1 MKKLLVAV
9 VMIMGLGTSV
19 AFASTSVDSTA
30 VAQSPQ
36 NPQDEFKS
44 IEVKELPSEVM
55 NALAKDFDGGT
66 VKEAFVA
73 EKASGKIF
81 KVVAIAKDG
90 QESTVFFNEK
100 GEAVSETG
108 ELIQQAQ
115 APAQEEPAAPEEPT
129 APEQPAE

>member
-1 MKKLLVAV
+1 
-9 VMIMGLGTSV
+9 
-19 AFASTSVDSTA
+19 
-30 VAQSPQ
+30 
-36 NPQDEFKS
+36 
-44 IEVKELPSEVM
+44 
-55 NALAKDFDGGT
+55 LAKDFDGGT

-81 KVVAIAKDG
+81 KVVAVAKDG

-115 APAQEEPAAPEEPT
+115 APAQEEPATLEEPA